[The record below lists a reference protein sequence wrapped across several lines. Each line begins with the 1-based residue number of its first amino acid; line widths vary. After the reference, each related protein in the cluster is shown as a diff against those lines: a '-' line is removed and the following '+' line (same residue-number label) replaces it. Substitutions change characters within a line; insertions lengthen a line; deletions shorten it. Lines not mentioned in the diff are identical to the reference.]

1 MAKYSDDV
9 VAERSL
15 EKQMVADAT
24 NMPALTGF
32 LKPFVYFACFAV
44 KLVFAPVGLDCKHTS

>member
-1 MAKYSDDV
+1 MAKCSDDV

-32 LKPFVYFACFAV
+32 LKPFVYFAC
-44 KLVFAPVGLDCKHTS
+44 GLASIWWTALG